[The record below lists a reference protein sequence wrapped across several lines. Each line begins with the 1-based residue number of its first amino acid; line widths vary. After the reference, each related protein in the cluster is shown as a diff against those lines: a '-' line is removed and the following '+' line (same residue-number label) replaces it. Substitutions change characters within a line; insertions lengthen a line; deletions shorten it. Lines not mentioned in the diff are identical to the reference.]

1 MTHAQDVEELLMK
14 QLSSSK
20 HLTKERE
27 RSLKDYEIECEECD
41 NVSYVA
47 SEEKPI
53 FCSICG
59 RRAEAEEVE
68 Q

>member
-14 QLSSSK
+14 QLSGSK
-20 HLTKERE
+20 HPIKERE

-41 NVSYVA
+41 NESYVA
-47 SEEKPI
+47 SLEKPKY
-53 FCSICG
+53 CPLCG